1 MSSMKKVKL
10 AVFVSALLGTS
21 AVFAQQTPPA
31 KPAIKGTQT
40 AQTAQQPG
48 SAAAGQARGGMSAG
62 AGQTAAGLVAEGAVT
77 TEGLVGVAA
86 AVGALGV
93 TVSTGN
99 KH

>member
-10 AVFVSALLGTS
+10 AVFVSAFLGAS
-21 AVFAQQTPPA
+21 VAFAQQT
-31 KPAIKGTQT
+31 QT
-40 AQTAQQPG
+40 
-48 SAAAGQARGGMSAG
+48 SAG
-62 AGQTAAGLVAEGAVT
+62 AAGAVT

-86 AVGALGV
+86 AVGVLGV

>member
-10 AVFVSALLGTS
+10 AVFVSAFLGAS

-31 KPAIKGTQT
+31 KPATKGAQT
-40 AQTAQQPG
+40 AQTAPQPG

-62 AGQTAAGLVAEGAVT
+62 AGQTSAGAAGAVT

-86 AVGALGV
+86 AVGVLGV